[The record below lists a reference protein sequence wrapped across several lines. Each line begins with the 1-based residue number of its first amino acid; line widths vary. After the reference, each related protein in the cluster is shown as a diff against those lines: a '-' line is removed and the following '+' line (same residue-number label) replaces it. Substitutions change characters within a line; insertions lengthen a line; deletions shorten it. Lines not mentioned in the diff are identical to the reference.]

1 MRYLTAAVLASG
13 SISTMRM
20 PPWAPAPHGS
30 MQFELPASSDSCKG
44 GVGVSSL
51 FVTSARSRRAWS
63 GASTGGGD
71 SRPAAAPCR
80 FASIS
85 LGSWR
90 ERLPKLKE
98 RGPTY
103 NPWDVGSIDAPRG
116 IRRQGAQAAAAAA
129 ETPAPAPAAAGQ
141 STSAAASHAPPQQP
155 ANAQAAE
162 PQQRQG
168 AAPQAGAA
176 PPPASGE
183 ASGARPAGGR
193 QQRQRL
199 RDDGN
204 KPKGLP
210 QWLAVS
216 SFCQTCNSV
225 VRSRTTQW

>member
-1 MRYLTAAVLASG
+1 MQHLTAAVLAPG
-13 SISTMRM
+13 SINTMRT
-20 PPWAPAPHGS
+20 PPWAHAPHGS
-30 MQFELPASSDSCKG
+30 VQFELPASSDSSKG
-44 GVGVSSL
+44 GAGVGSL

-90 ERLPKLKE
+90 EHLPKLKE

-103 NPWDVGSIDAPRG
+103 DPWDADSIDAPRG

-129 ETPAPAPAAAGQ
+129 ETPAPAPAAARQ
-141 STSAAASHAPPQQP
+141 STSAAAAHAPPQL
-155 ANAQAAE
+155 NAQAAE

-168 AAPQAGAA
+168 AASQAGAA
-176 PPPASGE
+176 PPPASGD
-183 ASGARPAGGR
+183 ASGAGPAGGW
-193 QQRQRL
+193 QQGQCQG
-199 RDDGN
+199 DAGN

-216 SFCQTCNSV
+216 SFCQMCDLV
-225 VRSRTTQW
+225 VRSRTTQR